1 MFCSKCGAQNE
12 DTATSCTSCGE
23 VFAVAKSSS
32 GFEAD
37 KAKEQVKVAM
47 NDAVSTLKSLGTD
60 PVGGLLQSYNALGE
74 GRSLGVGVAFGLI
87 FAFCFVVIINKIVII
102 TSQII

>member
-23 VFAVAKSSS
+23 VFVVAKSNT

-60 PVGGLLQSYNALGE
+60 PVGGLL
-74 GRSLGVGVAFGLI
+74 
-87 FAFCFVVIINKIVII
+87 
-102 TSQII
+102 